1 MLNILYCLDENYNHQ
16 ALTSIIS
23 VLDSSTEKLN
33 IFIIHKNPKSLNNLP
48 NKIIEHNN
56 LNDIKIIKFE
66 AKNKYFPNIDN
77 THISEATYYRLYIE
91 NLLPKNIDEVLYLDC
106 DVICIKDP
114 IEAISNLSK
123 KTKESKNIIAVKTE
137 FVKDNENR
145 EFFENLNS
153 NLKRYF
159 NAGVMYIDLKRWRR
173 FNVEKKSLKIIEEKQ
188 KDLLYWDQDVLNILF
203 ENRYLEIE
211 EKLNFKVGGDRLYSN
226 ELTVSNNE
234 IFIHYMGSKKPW
246 TLEGLID
253 KNSSYYQLN
262 FMKIYQNNYHI
273 VNNWR
278 MYSLF
283 LFIKN
288 TINFKL
294 IKNTKYLVMMKSY
307 IKSLL

>member
-1 MLNILYCLDENYNHQ
+1 MLNILYCLDENYNYQ

-66 AKNKYFPNIDN
+66 AKNKYFPNIEN

-159 NAGVMYIDLKRWRR
+159 NAGVMYIDLKRWRK

-307 IKSLL
+307 IKSLF

>member
-1 MLNILYCLDENYNHQ
+1 MLNILYCLDENYNYQ

-48 NKIIEHNN
+48 NKIIEHSN

-66 AKNKYFPNIDN
+66 AKNKYFPNIEN

-91 NLLPKNIDEVLYLDC
+91 NLLPNNIDQVLYLDC
-106 DVICIKDP
+106 DVICINDP

-159 NAGVMYIDLKRWRR
+159 NAGVMYIDLKRWRK

-211 EKLNFKVGGDRLYSN
+211 EKLNFKVGGDRLYTN
-226 ELTVSNNE
+226 ELTVSNSE

-307 IKSLL
+307 IKSLF

>member
-1 MLNILYCLDENYNHQ
+1 MLNILYCLDENYNYQ

-66 AKNKYFPNIDN
+66 AKNKYFPNIEN

-106 DVICIKDP
+106 DVICINDP

-159 NAGVMYIDLKRWRR
+159 NAGVMYIDLKQWRK

-253 KNSSYYQLN
+253 KNSLYYQLN

-307 IKSLL
+307 IKSLF

>member
-1 MLNILYCLDENYNHQ
+1 
-16 ALTSIIS
+16 
-23 VLDSSTEKLN
+23 
-33 IFIIHKNPKSLNNLP
+33 
-48 NKIIEHNN
+48 
-56 LNDIKIIKFE
+56 
-66 AKNKYFPNIDN
+66 
-77 THISEATYYRLYIE
+77 
-91 NLLPKNIDEVLYLDC
+91 
-106 DVICIKDP
+106 
-114 IEAISNLSK
+114 
-123 KTKESKNIIAVKTE
+123 
-137 FVKDNENR
+137 
-145 EFFENLNS
+145 
-153 NLKRYF
+153 
-159 NAGVMYIDLKRWRR
+159 MYIDLKLWRK

-307 IKSLL
+307 IKSLF

>member
-1 MLNILYCLDENYNHQ
+1 MLNILYCLDENYNYQ

-66 AKNKYFPNIDN
+66 AKNKYFPNIEN

-159 NAGVMYIDLKRWRR
+159 NAGVMYIDLKLWRK

-307 IKSLL
+307 IKSLF